1 MNKHTNV
8 RIPLQLVSLL
18 ESKAANESVSVS
30 SLITK
35 SIEHFLQANDPVVAR
50 LDGIARQIADGNE
63 SLAMKLATE
72 NRTLLTQLGDLVELI
87 VTNQPG
93 ATKPDYTN
101 LRK

>member
-1 MNKHTNV
+1 MSKITTV
-8 RIPLQLVSLL
+8 RLPPHLADAMQRKAKLDNTSFSALIVLAVEQFVQSKDPL
-18 ESKAANESVSVS
+18 
-30 SLITK
+30 
-35 SIEHFLQANDPVVAR
+35 VAR

-63 SLAMKLATE
+63 TLAMKLATE

>member
-8 RIPLQLVSLL
+8 RIPLHLVSQL
-18 ESKAANESVSVS
+18 EARAANESTSVGS
-30 SLITK
+30 VITK
-35 SIEHFLQANDPVVAR
+35 AIEQFLQAGDPVTAR

-63 SLAMKLATE
+63 TLAMKLATE